1 MVKRKSV
8 SKKRVSKKRVS
19 KKRVSKKRVSKKRVS
34 KRRSSRKRV
43 SKKRVSKRRSSKK
56 RVSRRRKHINKLKG
70 GVDEKEHSIRNRA
83 INFAKKFAT
92 EVVSKYG
99 GDEQDT
105 QKSWE
110 DKNITRNE
118 DGKITWKEPILPT
131 PWVEYTSKK
140 LRQGQPYYHNT
151 DTNETTWVH
160 PSPVSVPDD
169 GAAAADAVLG
179 DGAAA
184 AAVPDDGA
192 AAADAVPGDASP

>member
-19 KKRVSKKRVSKKRVS
+19 KKRVSKRRSSRKRVS

-70 GVDEKEHSIRNRA
+70 GVDEKEHSIQNRA

-92 EVVSKYG
+92 EVVRKYDT
-99 GDEQDT
+99 DERDT
-105 QKSWE
+105 RKSWE
-110 DKNITRNE
+110 DKHITRNE
-118 DGKITWKEPILPT
+118 DGKITWKDDGLPT
-131 PWVEYTSKK
+131 PWVEYTSTTT
-140 LRQGQPYYHNT
+140 GQPYYHNT
-151 DTNETTWVH
+151 ETGKTTWVH

-179 DGAAA
+179 D
-184 AAVPDDGA
+184 
-192 AAADAVPGDASP
+192 ASP